1 MTAKTHLQLPP
12 AKPHAHIGLL
22 GGSFDPPHLGH
33 ALLALSFLSL
43 EPIDELWII
52 PCANHASK
60 GSLSDFS
67 HRLAMCQI
75 AFDKIKSA
83 SVLDIEHHLK
93 APSYTIETI
102 NYILHERPDLKLFL
116 ALGSDLIHSFH
127 QWHQAE
133 NIVKKT
139 TVVVFERTSFPI
151 TRIPN
156 ILGNSH
162 IHQGYA
168 LPDTASTLLRSSLA
182 KPHTVSTPLVDRRVL
197 DYIKQH
203 RLYQDER

>member
-1 MTAKTHLQLPP
+1 MTAKKTPQLPA
-12 AKPHAHIGLL
+12 AKSHGHIGLL

-43 EPIDELWII
+43 EPIDELWVI
-52 PCANHASK
+52 PCANHAFK

-67 HRLAMCQI
+67 HRLAMCRI
-75 AFDKIKSA
+75 AFTKIKSV
-83 SVLDIEHHLK
+83 SVLDLEHHLK
-93 APSYTIETI
+93 APSYTVETI
-102 NYILHERPDLKLFL
+102 NYILKERPDLKLFL
-116 ALGSDLIHSFH
+116 ALGSDLIDNFY

-133 NIVKKT
+133 DIVKKT

-151 TRIPN
+151 TRIPA

-182 KPHTVSTPLVDRRVL
+182 KPHAAITPLVDRGVL

-203 RLYQDER
+203 RLYQG